1 MLKSRDRTILLG
13 IVQYSERILSKIRN
27 VCLRDFEE
35 NEDLKEI
42 ICFNLLQIGELAK
55 HLSDDFLLSFYQ
67 VPWKQIKGLRDHV
80 AHGYGT
86 LDLELIYNTARS
98 EIPELKEYCEEILSR
113 N

>member
-42 ICFNLLQIGELAK
+42 ICFNLLQIGDSYTK
-55 HLSDDFLLSFYQ
+55 YVFLR
-67 VPWKQIKGLRDHV
+67 KI
-80 AHGYGT
+80 
-86 LDLELIYNTARS
+86 
-98 EIPELKEYCEEILSR
+98 SR
-113 N
+113 TSMGP